1 MPCLPLLCSD
11 APTETPMEVGEGPSL
26 GEADVPKEPLDLNSA
41 LQMVLKKSLAHD
53 GLARGLHEVVREIER
68 EGAQLVVL
76 SENCDQGDYKKLI
89 EALCHE
95 KNVNLMTVPD
105 KMQLGEWCG
114 LCKIDEEGEATKVV
128 GCSCA
133 VVLNYGEDSHALNC
147 LMEHL
152 KKE

>member
-1 MPCLPLLCSD
+1 
-11 APTETPMEVGEGPSL
+11 MEVGEGPSL

-89 EALCHE
+89 EALCAE
-95 KNVNLMTVPD
+95 KQVPLVNVPD
-105 KMQLGEWCG
+105 SKQLGEWAG
-114 LCKIDEEGEATKVV
+114 LCKIDSEGNPVKVV
-128 GCSCA
+128 GASTVA
-133 VVLNYGEDSHALNC
+133 VTDYGEESEALNF
-147 LMEHL
+147 LSRHIQEQ
-152 KKE
+152 

>member
-1 MPCLPLLCSD
+1 
-11 APTETPMEVGEGPSL
+11 MEVGEGPSL

-114 LCKIDEEGEATKVV
+114 LCKIDSEGEAQKVV
-128 GCSCA
+128 RCSCA
-133 VVLNYGEDSHALNC
+133 VVTWAGGAEMNAEEDSHALNV
-147 LMEHL
+147 LLEYL
-152 KKE
+152 KSGGGGDS

>member
-1 MPCLPLLCSD
+1 MADD

-114 LCKIDEEGEATKVV
+114 LCKIDAEGNAT
-128 GCSCA
+128 A
-133 VVLNYGEDSHALNC
+133 VVKCSAAAIRDFGEETEGLAIVQAS
-147 LMEHL
+147 L
-152 KKE
+152 KTAE